1 MAATKSLQDL
11 FVNLL
16 KDMYFAEK
24 QILKALPKMAKKA
37 DSANSGKLSN
47 IISRRPKARSSA
59 SSRCSAYVA

>member
-1 MAATKSLQDL
+1 MAATKSVQDL

-16 KDMYFAEK
+16 KDVYFAESRPCRRWPRRP
-24 QILKALPKMAKKA
+24 IRT
-37 DSANSGKLSN
+37 NSGKLSN